1 MLLILH
7 QNFYFHISEKAN
19 PGNDHWQLQHWPL
32 TPTNIDNWEN
42 LIDVKFSKFTG
53 NILSCFFVFLLNS
66 HIFFQFPSPAWTM
79 ILVKKPKKNIEHIEL
94 LWQVMSLLL
103 PKQHNLDGQH
113 VRCDQP
119 LRLPRSPYQWWWGCV
134 KGGETEV
141 RSVTLSGRC
150 GAPEQTIAWFRR
162 PDSFK
167 LVVRR
172 PHTLRLAPIKINV
185 KIYISSVYIL

>member
-1 MLLILH
+1 MEWRWDVVNFASKLLFSH
-7 QNFYFHISEKAN
+7 FRKSQPWKRS
-19 PGNDHWQLQHWPL
+19 L
-32 TPTNIDNWEN
+32 TTTTLTIDPNNID
-42 LIDVKFSKFTG
+42 D
-53 NILSCFFVFLLNS
+53 
-66 HIFFQFPSPAWTM
+66 
-79 ILVKKPKKNIEHIEL
+79 
-94 LWQVMSLLL
+94 VMSLLL

-134 KGGETEV
+134 KCAETEV

-167 LVVRR
+167 LVVRLWDR

-185 KIYISSVYIL
+185 KIYISSVYLLIKFQWENAENYIW